1 MDHLTRAQCL
11 HSLDLLV
18 GQEEGFSRAFFPLLF
33 QRAPELRVLFPAG
46 IDDHA
51 ERVRVLYRLM
61 MCFAGNE
68 VTLTAG
74 LRLIGFRMA
83 MRGMGADHAELLAN
97 TLIGTLKRQLGNSWQ
112 ADFAY
117 TWRIAKEEALDAMAL
132 GAELMAA

>member
-18 GQEEGFSRAFFPLLF
+18 GQEDTFAHAFFPLLF
-33 QRAPELRVLFPAG
+33 RRAPELRLVFPAG

-51 ERVRVLYRLM
+51 EQVRVLYRMM

-68 VTLTAG
+68 VTVTAG

-83 MRGMGADHAELLAN
+83 MRGMGADHAEVLAD
-97 TLIGTLKRQLGNSWQ
+97 TLIGTLKRQLGSSWQ

-117 TWRIAKEEALDAMAL
+117 AWRIAKDEALEAMAL
-132 GAELMAA
+132 GADLMAA

>member
-18 GQEEGFSRAFFPLLF
+18 GQEDAFADAFFPLLF
-33 QRAPELRVLFPAG
+33 SRAPELRVIFPEG
-46 IDDHA
+46 VDDHA
-51 ERVRVLYRLM
+51 EQVRMLYRLM
-61 MCFAGNE
+61 VAFAGKD

-83 MRGMGADHAELLAN
+83 MRGLGADHAELLAN
-97 TLIGTLKRQLGNSWQ
+97 TLIGALKRLLGNSWQ

-117 TWRIAKEEALDAMAL
+117 AWRIAKEDALDAMAL

>member
-18 GQEEGFSRAFFPLLF
+18 GREDVFAQAFFPLLF
-33 QRAPELRVLFPAG
+33 SRAPELKVLFG
-46 IDDHA
+46 DNIDDPA
-51 ERVRVLYRLM
+51 QQVQVLYRM
-61 MCFAGNE
+61 MMAFAGND

-74 LRLIGFRMA
+74 MRLIGFRMA
-83 MRGMGADHAELLAN
+83 MRGMRSDHAELLAN

-117 TWRIAKEEALDAMAL
+117 AWRIAKEDAMDAMAL